1 MWFFSK
7 YLLKIFD
14 SKNQRKIYTFIKN
27 KLGKK
32 LHLVLDVGAHR
43 GETINILNDYFDIKN
58 IYGFEP
64 SKFNFLKLKEF
75 ISKENIQN
83 TKIFNFACG
92 SVNKSE
98 ILNYSA
104 ESSSS
109 TIRKVDENSKYFK
122 KKKFFIQG
130 FSKNNFFESEKIE
143 IKKLDDFL
151 NLNKVIFI
159 DLIKIDTEGYELEV
173 LKGLSKNLEN
183 TKMIYFEHHYDNMIQ
198 KNYTFTDINNFLKK
212 SNFKN
217 IYKIKMPFRKTF
229 EYIYINQKSY
239 EKEN

>member
-159 DLIKIDTEGYELEV
+159 DLVSWI
-173 LKGLSKNLEN
+173 LS
-183 TKMIYFEHHYDNMIQ
+183 
-198 KNYTFTDINNFLKK
+198 
-212 SNFKN
+212 SV
-217 IYKIKMPFRKTF
+217 
-229 EYIYINQKSY
+229 
-239 EKEN
+239 